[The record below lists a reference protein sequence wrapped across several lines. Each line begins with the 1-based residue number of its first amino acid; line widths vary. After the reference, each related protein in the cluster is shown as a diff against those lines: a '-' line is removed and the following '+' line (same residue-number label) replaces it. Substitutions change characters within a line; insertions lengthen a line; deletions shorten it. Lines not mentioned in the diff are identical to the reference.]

1 MTLQA
6 QWVKCGDGS
15 LFCPLETLDL
25 SALNV
30 MGVYIIWQSPSGSVI
45 YVGQGLVSDRLSAH
59 RNDPAILSRR
69 GEGTIVVTW
78 AGIDDEPTRLGVER
92 FLAMH
97 YKPLVGKQYQNV
109 PPVAVNLPQ

>member
-1 MTLQA
+1 MTPQV

-15 LFCPLETLDL
+15 LFCQLETLDL
-25 SALNV
+25 STLNI

-59 RNDPAILSRR
+59 RNDPAVLSRR

-78 AGIDDEPTRLGVER
+78 TRIDDELTRLGVER
-92 FLAMH
+92 YLATF
-97 YKPLVGKQYQNV
+97 YRPAIGKQYADV
-109 PPVAVNLPQ
+109 TPIPVDLPS